1 MARSL
6 ELLLT
11 ENVDNLGIVGDV
23 VKVRTGYARNYLLP
37 RALATTPSDEM
48 IKSLAAKRADAE
60 RQLAELRK
68 QREGIISKLSG
79 FELQLIRPCND
90 LGILYGAVTQQ
101 DIAKAI
107 KEKGYDVRA
116 RDVRLP
122 HAIKRVDTYEVHIK
136 FEADL
141 EAVIK
146 LWVMPD
152 RKLEE
157 EKKPDMDF
165 DVEGNLVEGKPG
177 RDGEGRGR
185 KGDRG
190 DKAAAG
196 HASDDKAAAKAEKP
210 AKAAKAEKS
219 DKPAKAEK
227 AEKTAEPKAEKKVK
241 KSKE

>member
-1 MARSL
+1 MAKTL

-23 VKVRTGYARNYLLP
+23 VKVRTGYARNFLLP
-37 RALATTPSDEM
+37 RSLATTPSEEM

-68 QREGIISKLSG
+68 AREGMIEKLQG
-79 FELQLIRPCND
+79 FELQLIRSCND

-101 DIAKAI
+101 DIAKALS
-107 KEKGYDVRA
+107 EKGFGIRA

-136 FEADL
+136 FESDL
-141 EAVIK
+141 EAIVK

-157 EKKPDMDF
+157 EKKADMDF
-165 DVEGNLVEGKPG
+165 DAEGNLVEGKAG
-177 RDGEGRGR
+177 DGDGRGR
-185 KGDRG
+185 RSRKPDDAGAAPKGDKPEKA
-190 DKAAAG
+190 DKAQ
-196 HASDDKAAAKAEKP
+196 KAEKP
-210 AKAAKAEKS
+210 AKAAKA
-219 DKPAKAEK
+219 DKAEK
-227 AEKTAEPKAEKKVK
+227 AEPKAEPKAEKKAK
-241 KSKE
+241 KKE